1 MNDTIWSPG
10 RRLLA
15 GFGHWE
21 SWVKMGGRPKGR
33 LKVFTCGSFCIESVQ
48 ADSLPQIQS
57 TAAVRMVFCTG
68 HPGHPVVLCSFGLK
82 SDNNS
87 AMTNP
92 ESWHHPLRFS
102 SPPTPNTFVN
112 TLHNK
117 SSSTLLLT
125 SAAHYWSLRRCGC
138 SLTREQDPG
147 NWRLL
152 IPSPVFGVYVLPTVP
167 VAGVFSRPRMQPWDS
182 SVSRPSGWCMSL
194 NSVRA
199 SK

>member
-1 MNDTIWSPG
+1 MMNDTIWSPG

-33 LKVFTCGSFCIESVQ
+33 LKVSTCGSLYIESVQ

-152 IPSPVFGVYVLPTVP
+152 IPSPVLGVYILPTVP
-167 VAGVFSRPRMQPWDS
+167 IAGVFSRPRMQP
-182 SVSRPSGWCMSL
+182 
-194 NSVRA
+194 
-199 SK
+199 